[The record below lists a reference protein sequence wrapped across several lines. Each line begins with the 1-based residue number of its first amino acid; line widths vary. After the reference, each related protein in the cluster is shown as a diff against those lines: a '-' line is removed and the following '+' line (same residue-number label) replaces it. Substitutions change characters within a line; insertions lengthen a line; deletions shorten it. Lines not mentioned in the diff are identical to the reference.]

1 MRPKYMKLLKY
12 NVHNM
17 VYSMNESKHTPQ
29 MEGGYKEDLRFCLA
43 SIFSNLCKG
52 INNINHKNA
61 Q

>member
-1 MRPKYMKLLKY
+1 MKLLKY

-29 MEGGYKEDLRFCLA
+29 MEGGYKEDLRFDLA

-61 Q
+61 